1 MEDYRI
7 PVTILTGF
15 LGSGKTTL
23 LNRFIKE
30 YPDKKFAIIENEF
43 GEINI
48 DSNLVVGVEG
58 DNIFEMSN
66 GCICCTL
73 NDDLYK
79 VLDKLLNSEKPFNH
93 LIIEST
99 GIADPT
105 SIIHPFIVD
114 YEIQLQFRLDSL
126 ICLVDSEFILDIIE
140 TEQEALKQIA
150 LADVI
155 ILNKKGNVSPEFFI
169 EVKNEVSAINCI
181 AEIIETDFADIKG
194 NDILN
199 KQVLTPQNINEFFKK
214 VFSTDSSSKPN
225 PIHAKSMH
233 AHSFIIK
240 GEMDYERFSLWMD
253 YFLTFNQNSI
263 YRIKGIFYF
272 ADVACKMIAQS
283 VKTSFLMMEGE
294 AWKNDDQKESKVV
307 FIGKYLDAEVIEE
320 NLMSF
325 VIR

>member
-15 LGSGKTTL
+15 LGAGKTTL
-23 LNRFIKE
+23 LNKLIKE
-30 YPDKKFAIIENEF
+30 YPEKKFAIIENEF
-43 GEINI
+43 GEVNI
-48 DSNLVVGVEG
+48 DSDLVIGVEEN
-58 DNIFEMSN
+58 NIFEMSN

-79 VLDKLLNSEKPFNH
+79 VLDNLLNSEKPFNH

-126 ICLVDSEFILDIIE
+126 ICLVDSELIMDIIKD
-140 TEQEALKQIA
+140 EQEALKQIA

-155 ILNKKGNVSPEFFI
+155 ILNKKGNVSAEFFA
-169 EVKNEVSAINCI
+169 EVKNEVTSINTL
-181 AEIIETDFADIKG
+181 AEIIETDFAEFKG
-194 NDILN
+194 NDLLN

-214 VFSTDSSSKPN
+214 VFAVKPEN
-225 PIHAKSMH
+225 KLSDLHSKSMH
-233 AHSFIIK
+233 AHSFIIE

-263 YRIKGIFYF
+263 YRIKGIFCF
-272 ADVACKMIAQS
+272 AEVPTKMIAQS

-294 AWKNDDQKESKVV
+294 YWTNEEKRESKVV

-320 NLMSF
+320 NLRSF
-325 VIR
+325 LIK

>member
-15 LGSGKTTL
+15 LGAGKTTL
-23 LNRFIKE
+23 LNRIINR
-30 YPDKKFAIIENEF
+30 YPEKKFAIIENEF
-43 GEINI
+43 GEVNI
-48 DSNLVVGVEG
+48 DSDLVIGVDG
-58 DNIFEMSN
+58 NNIFEMSN

-79 VLDKLLNSEKPFNH
+79 VLDNLLNSEKPFNH

-99 GIADPT
+99 GIADPA

-126 ICLVDSEFILDIIE
+126 ICLVDSEHIIE
-140 TEQEALKQIA
+140 TIKDEQEALKQIA

-155 ILNKKGNVSPEFFI
+155 ILNKKGTVSSDFFE
-169 EVKNEVSAINCI
+169 EVKNEVTSINNL
-181 AEIIETDFADIKG
+181 AEIIETDFADFAD
-194 NDILN
+194 NSILN
-199 KQVLTPQNINEFFKK
+199 KQVLTPQNTNEFFKRVFTVNTKNK
-214 VFSTDSSSKPN
+214 VN
-225 PIHAKSMH
+225 PLHAKSMH
-233 AHSFIIK
+233 AHSFIIS

-263 YRIKGIFYF
+263 YRIKGIFCF
-272 ADVACKMIAQS
+272 ADSPVKMIAQS
-283 VKTSFLMMEGE
+283 VKTSFLLMEGDLWLKQE
-294 AWKNDDQKESKVV
+294 KKESKVV
-307 FIGKYLDAEVIEE
+307 FIGKYLDSDVIEE
-320 NLMSF
+320 NLKSF